1 MMHIKTDGKIV
12 LDASK
17 QTAQRTH
24 ICISDNR
31 NGLPSGSNDRIERND
46 LTALEISK
54 KDDSYRKNVRKKPA
68 EIINR
73 TDSSG
78 VEVRFEFRF

>member
-1 MMHIKTDGKIV
+1 VAGMMHIKTDGKIV

-31 NGLPSGSNDRIERND
+31 NGLPSGNNDRIERQ
-46 LTALEISK
+46 
-54 KDDSYRKNVRKKPA
+54 SYGIRNIKER
-68 EIINR
+68 
-73 TDSSG
+73 
-78 VEVRFEFRF
+78 